1 MGTGFRAETVR
12 LGPKRILQTPTRQ
25 GRGLAYKDFAGPR
38 PCVFGS
44 ASFLRIQEDAVMSAT
59 PSPQLAAWVGL
70 DWAERHHEV
79 SLQAT
84 GSQTVEQHT
93 IEHTPEALTDWLT
106 GLRRRFG
113 GRPVGICLETSRGP
127 VVYALLEHDFVV
139 LYPVNPKAFKDF
151 RSAFAPSGATDDPV
165 DADLLRELLVKHHDR
180 LRPWHPDD
188 PRTRALARLVQARR
202 EAVDLRTR
210 LTQQFRAELKG
221 YFPQALE
228 WTGSDLARPLA
239 TKFLLKWP
247 SLEAVQRARS
257 HTVRKFYYAHNCRRG
272 DLIEKRLEGIRTATA
287 LTTDPAIIEPSVL
300 KVQMLARQIE
310 ALRPSIDR
318 YEKEIARR
326 FAGQDDA
333 HLFDSLPG
341 AGEHL
346 APRLLVAFGTDRD
359 RFDRATEIQQ
369 LTGIAPVTERSGK
382 RTWVHW
388 RWSASTFVR
397 QSFHEFARLSI
408 HHSEWARAYYELQ
421 RQRGKGHHAALRAL
435 AFKWLRILFR
445 CWKDRVPYDEAR
457 YLRALRKRGSP
468 LADRIELARVTS

>member
-1 MGTGFRAETVR
+1 
-12 LGPKRILQTPTRQ
+12 
-25 GRGLAYKDFAGPR
+25 
-38 PCVFGS
+38 
-44 ASFLRIQEDAVMSAT
+44 
-59 PSPQLAAWVGL
+59 
-70 DWAERHHEV
+70 
-79 SLQAT
+79 
-84 GSQTVEQHT
+84 
-93 IEHTPEALTDWLT
+93 
-106 GLRRRFG
+106 
-113 GRPVGICLETSRGP
+113 
-127 VVYALLEHDFVV
+127 
-139 LYPVNPKAFKDF
+139 
-151 RSAFAPSGATDDPV
+151 
-165 DADLLRELLVKHHDR
+165 VKHQDR

-210 LTQQFRAELKG
+210 LTQQLRAELKG

-228 WTGSDLARPLA
+228 WTGSDLAHALA

-247 SLEAVQRARS
+247 SLGAVQRARS

-272 DLIEKRLEGIRTATA
+272 DLIEKRLGGIRTATA
-287 LTTDPAIIEPSVL
+287 LTTDSAIIEPSIL

-333 HLFDSLPG
+333 HLFESLPG

-346 APRLLVAFGTDRD
+346 VPRLLVAFGTDRD

>member
-1 MGTGFRAETVR
+1 
-12 LGPKRILQTPTRQ
+12 
-25 GRGLAYKDFAGPR
+25 
-38 PCVFGS
+38 
-44 ASFLRIQEDAVMSAT
+44 
-59 PSPQLAAWVGL
+59 
-70 DWAERHHEV
+70 
-79 SLQAT
+79 
-84 GSQTVEQHT
+84 
-93 IEHTPEALTDWLT
+93 
-106 GLRRRFG
+106 
-113 GRPVGICLETSRGP
+113 
-127 VVYALLEHDFVV
+127 
-139 LYPVNPKAFKDF
+139 
-151 RSAFAPSGATDDPV
+151 
-165 DADLLRELLVKHHDR
+165 
-180 LRPWHPDD
+180 
-188 PRTRALARLVQARR
+188 
-202 EAVDLRTR
+202 
-210 LTQQFRAELKG
+210 
-221 YFPQALE
+221 
-228 WTGSDLARPLA
+228 
-239 TKFLLKWP
+239 
-247 SLEAVQRARS
+247 
-257 HTVRKFYYAHNCRRG
+257 VRKFYYAHNCRQG

-318 YEKEIARR
+318 YEKEIPRR

-445 CWKDRVPYDEAR
+445 CWKDRIPYDEAR